1 MTQPSATQREGNAPC
16 ASFITA
22 LPTGTATAPL
32 QPAAEAVKR
41 ARDTFLDPWRFARSE
56 AAQALLGLILSS
68 LADHLPQDMQR
79 AVKASYRAKW
89 EKAAAAA
96 VCALVL
102 AVIHPQPTGRL
113 VMPRRKERDGIAHR
127 YRTPLGDGRM
137 STRLQDQLCAAGLA
151 VIVPGGG
158 PGLATMVAPTAL
170 LADLVNLSGLRSEDF
185 GITEGQELVVL
196 GETTGVGKAKRR
208 KDRDYLDT
216 PETKVWR
223 AEVAQFNAHL
233 ACATISYV
241 GPERGV
247 DLSKR
252 TLRRCFTICTGEP
265 GRFDQCGRYF
275 GGFWQSMPKEDRRH
289 IRIDGE
295 HLVELDYSAAF
306 THIAF
311 ALIGCETPSSRD
323 LYAIPGLEAL
333 GRRQVKAALNT
344 LYFDTHC
351 RRRSWPDDFDR
362 LEWSDLETGEVFE
375 GFPAK
380 FTPKLV
386 RAAIVRQY
394 PALDAVLSKGLGLQF
409 MFTES
414 EMMRRLLLALGDL
427 GIPALPLHDA
437 VAVPRS
443 AGPAV
448 ASLMSDIAGEVIGR
462 PIPVS
467 QT

>member
-1 MTQPSATQREGNAPC
+1 VPC
-16 ASFITA
+16 ASSN
-22 LPTGTATAPL
+22 PAPDANT
-32 QPAAEAVKR
+32 PAATLEGGVEAKKR

-56 AAQALLGLILSS
+56 AAQALLGLILSN
-68 LADHLPQDMQR
+68 LADHMPKDMKR
-79 AVKASYRAKW
+79 GVKASYRTKW

-102 AVIHPQPTGRL
+102 AVIHTPPTGRL
-113 VMPRRKERDGIAHR
+113 VMPRHKERDGIAHR

-151 VIVPGGG
+151 VILPGGG

-170 LADLVNLSGLRSEDF
+170 LADLVNLAGLSSEAF

-196 GETTGVGKAKRR
+196 GETAGVGKARRR

-216 PETKVWR
+216 SETKAMR

-233 ACATISYV
+233 ASAAISYV

-247 DLSKR
+247 ELSKR
-252 TLRRCFTICTGEP
+252 TLRRCFTVRAQEP
-265 GRFDQCGRYF
+265 PRFDQCGRFF
-275 GGFWQSMPKEDRRH
+275 GGFWQSIKKEDRRH
-289 IRIDGE
+289 IRINGE

-311 ALIGCETPSSRD
+311 ALIGIETPPSRD

-344 LYFDTHC
+344 LYFDTHS
-351 RRRSWPDDFDR
+351 RRRSWPDDFAG

-375 GFPAK
+375 GFPAR

-443 AGPAV
+443 SGPAV
-448 ASLMSDIAGEVIGR
+448 ASIMSDIAGEVIGR

-467 QT
+467 TT